1 MEENLNTKSNLYV
14 TLQKKIIAGIK
25 DRVMHLSLPVVANV
39 SQKAYSFL
47 TLPIKCFLESF
58 FISIL
63 YFMGAAQIER
73 VKF

>member
-14 TLQKKIIAGIK
+14 TLQKIIAGIK

-39 SQKAYSFL
+39 SQKAYSFS